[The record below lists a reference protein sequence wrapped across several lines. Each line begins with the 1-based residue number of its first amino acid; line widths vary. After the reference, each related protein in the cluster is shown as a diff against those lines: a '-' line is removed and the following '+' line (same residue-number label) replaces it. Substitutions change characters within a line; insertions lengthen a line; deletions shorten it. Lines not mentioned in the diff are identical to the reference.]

1 MVISCLA
8 VKAKEKSSD
17 SQWLRSV
24 VSSGT
29 LKDKVA
35 ALTIQVQVSFFS
47 IIIVMLLSLLHCFI
61 CLSILIFYC
70 KILSLWFSH
79 ELGSPK
85 RPHLLL
91 INLAFPSVTYISVS
105 EFIYLF
111 FVMYV

>member
-47 IIIVMLLSLLHCFI
+47 MIVMLVSLLHCFI
-61 CLSILIFYC
+61 YLSILIFCY
-70 KILSLWFSH
+70 KIFSHRFSH
-79 ELGSPK
+79 ELGSLK
-85 RPHLLL
+85 
-91 INLAFPSVTYISVS
+91 
-105 EFIYLF
+105 
-111 FVMYV
+111 

>member
-35 ALTIQVQVSFFS
+35 ALTIQVQVSFFFHNCDV
-47 IIIVMLLSLLHCFI
+47 IIVTSL
-61 CLSILIFYC
+61 FY
-70 KILSLWFSH
+70 I
-79 ELGSPK
+79 
-85 RPHLLL
+85 
-91 INLAFPSVTYISVS
+91 
-105 EFIYLF
+105 FIYFNFLL
-111 FVMYV
+111 

>member
-35 ALTIQVQVSFFS
+35 ALTIQVQVSFFFNNCDV
-47 IIIVMLLSLLHCFI
+47 IILTSESLFYL
-61 CLSILIFYC
+61 LIFFYY
-70 KILSLWFSH
+70 KIFSLQFSH
-79 ELGSPK
+79 DLGS
-85 RPHLLL
+85 L
-91 INLAFPSVTYISVS
+91 
-105 EFIYLF
+105 E
-111 FVMYV
+111 